1 MPDEAG
7 LHTIRQLEAGTSLD
21 ALCSRYKLIAR
32 RHALHPIVQLSYSQ
46 TDSDMQSPVVQECR
60 GLILEL
66 KTWRVVAYPFTKFFN
81 AREPKA
87 AHVRETFDWASAKC
101 FEKLDGSILTLYWY
115 GRQWNVATSKL
126 PGADGQLP
134 SGGSTFC
141 KEFWDAWE
149 AAGYTLPERKDLCY
163 MFELTLPQ
171 HTIVVRHSRVALT
184 LIGARRL
191 DGTLQE
197 LDCEEVA
204 RTNGWAAPPRHEG
217 IADLEAAEAAAA
229 HLNPVAHEGFVVV
242 DRAWRRLKIKCP
254 AYVALHHL
262 GPQGKKGEEG
272 RRLDTRRLLQVA
284 IANEGDEWLSYYPAH
299 RAEYVS
305 LRARVGALCRL
316 LGQGQQQLPPP
327 QLAGKERLA
336 SLAGAVR
343 TSGEGAA
350 AYLRRCDVRRV
361 EEALEELPPHAPT
374 PEELAAA
381 AAAPSARQLTDAAEA
396 AERSP
401 CRPVRLTLVN
411 LCAPAKSKSGGK
423 SGGKGGGK
431 GGGKTVAAA
440 ECVVVV
446 EPTFDAIAVAA
457 NQKLHLGLK
466 QPRRVSL
473 ATRDGTQIAPDDAT
487 CARLLSNGSAVL
499 VSLPRI
505 GAPPPANAAVP
516 GPAADAPAMP
526 TGEAHAA
533 PPPPPTPS
541 APSQQQSC
549 RGRWSGSKPA
559 AYGNPF
565 AALLDCDDD

>member
-1 MPDEAG
+1 MPEAG
-7 LHTIRQLEAGTSLD
+7 LHTVRQLEAGTTLD

-32 RHALHPIVQLSYSQ
+32 RHSLHPIVQLSYSQ

-66 KTWRVVAYPFTKFFN
+66 NTWRVVAYPFAKFFN

-87 AHVRETFDWASAKC
+87 AHVRDTFDWASAKC

-134 SGGSTFC
+134 NGGGTFC
-141 KEFWDAWE
+141 QEFWDAWE
-149 AAGYTLPERKDLCY
+149 ASGYMLPERKDLCY

-171 HTIVVRHSRVALT
+171 HTIVVRHERAALT

-197 LDCEEVA
+197 LDCEQVA
-204 RTNGWAAPPRHEG
+204 SANGWAAPPLRQG
-217 IADLEAAEAAAA
+217 IADLEAAEAAAGQ
-229 HLNPVAHEGFVVV
+229 LNPVAHEGFVVV

-305 LRARVGALCRL
+305 LRARLGALCRL
-316 LGQGQQQLPPP
+316 LDEDEKQQQLPPN
-327 QLAGKERLA
+327 LAGKERLA

-343 TSGEGAA
+343 TSGGGAA
-350 AYLRRCDVRRV
+350 AHLRRCDVRRV
-361 EEALEELPPHAPT
+361 EEAFEEMPPPHEPT

-381 AAAPSARQLTDAAEA
+381 AAPPTTERRHVDAVEA
-396 AERSP
+396 AHADARAP

-411 LCAPAKSKSGGK
+411 LCAPAK
-423 SGGKGGGK
+423 GKGGGK
-431 GGGKTVAAA
+431 GGNTGGNQGGGGRAAAA

-446 EPTFDAIAVAA
+446 EPSFDAIAVAA

-466 QPRRVSL
+466 QPRRVAL
-473 ATRDGTQIAPDDAT
+473 ATRDGAQIAPNDDA
-487 CARLLSNGSAVL
+487 CAKLLTNGSAVL
-499 VSLPRI
+499 VSLPRP
-505 GAPPPANAAVP
+505 GAPPPASVAAP
-516 GPAADAPAMP
+516 GPAAAAPAAV
-526 TGEAHAA
+526 EAKAAA
-533 PPPPPTPS
+533 PPPQRPAS
-541 APSQQQSC
+541 QQSC
-549 RGRWSGSKPA
+549 RDKWSGKKPA
-559 AYGNPF
+559 AAGNSF